1 MIYDFSFRLYFIIV
15 ACCSNKG
22 HPNTEAIKL
31 NERVSTK
38 CNCKAKFSWNTVTGE
53 IDFGDVDHSEL
64 CPEMSDEELFKNPHY
79 FKQSQSPSKEVELKA
94 MMVQQLKSDWSTGN
108 RSLQKTL
115 NGKRLLPISIFV
127 LPYTCL

>member
-53 IDFGDVDHSEL
+53 IDFGDVDHADI

-79 FKQSQSPSKEVELKA
+79 FKQSQSPSKEVELY
-94 MMVQQLKSDWSTGN
+94 SYYICT
-108 RSLQKTL
+108 
-115 NGKRLLPISIFV
+115 
-127 LPYTCL
+127 